1 MTQSIQVVFEP
12 IGRRVRISQNE
23 TCLVAAQK
31 AGIDLIAVC
40 NGQGTCHQCLI
51 RLIRGELDPPTVIE
65 KQALS
70 SQKIGSGLRLACQAT
85 PISDVTIEVPPESI
99 SSSQRLQLEGFEV
112 DLAPD
117 PAVTVV
123 ELTLAP
129 KPGDGH
135 LLESEGVAASLKTIH
150 PSAGI
155 PLPVMEQLSTV
166 RIGEGRQV
174 RLALHESGVVTGV
187 LASGQRSYGLAV
199 DIGTTKLAAYLVDLE
214 NGQTIAKSGAANPQ
228 ISYGEDVISRIA
240 HANRGMLETET
251 LQQVLMKALNRLVG
265 ELCRTGR
272 IESHQIVDA
281 VVVGN
286 TAMHHLF
293 AGLPTRQLGEAP
305 YVPAVSAALIIPV
318 SQLGLNLAPGVQVYL
333 PPNIA
338 GFVGADHVSADLAC
352 GLTGVGDNTL
362 LVDIG
367 TNTEITLR
375 TPEGLSCCSCASGP
389 AFEGAHIH
397 AGMRAA
403 PGAIERVTYHEG
415 IWNYQTIDGKPP
427 IGICGSGILDAVA
440 EMRRA
445 GTIDDRGVLQAGAS
459 GVERLGQGQV
469 FRLVS
474 ADPANKVDGIHIT
487 RRDVNEIQLA
497 KAAIRAGI
505 EILLREHGTP
515 AQQVTKFIVAGAF
528 GSYINLASAMAI
540 GMFPELPEERFFQV
554 GNAAGAGARMM
565 LVSKKARRVASELQ
579 EHMQYVELTTCK
591 DFQDIYLAALPISP
605 RLSFPAA

>member
-12 IGRRVRISQNE
+12 IGRRVRIPQNE

-40 NGQGTCHQCLI
+40 DGQGTCHQCLI
-51 RLIRGELDPPTVIE
+51 RRIRGELNLPTPIE

-70 SQKIGSGLRLACQAT
+70 RHKRESGLRLACQAIPMT
-85 PISDVTIEVPPESI
+85 DVTIEVPAESI
-99 SSSQRLQLEGFEV
+99 SSYQRLQLEGIEI
-112 DLAPD
+112 DLEPD
-117 PAVTVV
+117 PAVTIVDLSLTPASVDGQILEQRRLV
-123 ELTLAP
+123 EAL
-129 KPGDGH
+129 K
-135 LLESEGVAASLKTIH
+135 ASH
-150 PSAGI
+150 PSAVI
-155 PLPVMEQLSTV
+155 SPPIMEQLSTMQK
-166 RIGEGRQV
+166 RGDREA
-174 RLALHESGVVTGV
+174 RLAMHENGVVTGILV
-187 LASGQRSYGLAV
+187 PGQRPYGLAV
-199 DIGTTKLAAYLVDLE
+199 DIGTTKLAAYLVELE
-214 NGQTIAKSGAANPQ
+214 SGRTIAKSGAANPQ
-228 ISYGEDVISRIA
+228 ISFGEDVISRIA
-240 HANRGMLETET
+240 HSNRGKAETEA
-251 LQQVLMKALNRLVG
+251 LQQVLMKALNQLV
-265 ELCRTGR
+265 EEVCRTGR

-305 YVPAVSAALIIPV
+305 YVPAVSAALMIPAGD
-318 SQLGLNLAPGVQVYL
+318 LGLNLAPGAQVYL

-352 GLTGVGDNTL
+352 DLTGAGENTL
-362 LVDIG
+362 MVDIG

-403 PGAIERVTYHEG
+403 PGAIERVTFHAG

-427 IGICGSGILDAVA
+427 VGICGSGILDAVA

-445 GTIDDRGVLQAGAS
+445 GVIDDRGVLQKDS
-459 GVERLGQGQV
+459 PGVERQGQQLV
-469 FRLVS
+469 FHLVS
-474 ADPANKVDGIHIT
+474 SDPANKLEGIHIT

-505 EILLREHGTP
+505 EILLSDQAAR
-515 AQQVTKFIVAGAF
+515 AQDLTKFVVAGAF
-528 GSYINLASAMAI
+528 GSYINLTSALAI
-540 GMFPELPEERFFQV
+540 GMFPELPEDRFIQV

-565 LVSKKARRVASELQ
+565 LVSKKARQAAVKLQ
-579 EHMQYVELTTCK
+579 EHMHYVELTTRK
-591 DFQDIYLAALPISP
+591 DFQELYLAALPVTP
-605 RLSFPAA
+605 RLSFPAV